1 MLSIC
6 SKTCIKL
13 KPMNKNEIKCFQ
25 YAPKLVL
32 NYKEIRKH
40 SERKTK
46 IKLFID
52 KYNEEGINYK
62 KMNGKIRAK

>member
-1 MLSIC
+1 
-6 SKTCIKL
+6 
-13 KPMNKNEIKCFQ
+13 MNKTDIKCFQ

-32 NYKEIRKH
+32 NHTEIRKH

-52 KYNEEGINYK
+52 KYNEEGKNYK